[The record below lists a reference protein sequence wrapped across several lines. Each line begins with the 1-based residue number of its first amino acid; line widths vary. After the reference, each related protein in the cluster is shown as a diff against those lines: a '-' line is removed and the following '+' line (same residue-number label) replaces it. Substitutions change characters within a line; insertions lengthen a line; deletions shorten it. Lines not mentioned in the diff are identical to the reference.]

1 MTSSSPPPY
10 SPSAPATFG
19 AALGVPDPAPRRG
32 AGGQGADGGGA
43 GGRRSGGRRS
53 GVRRSD
59 GRGPGGG
66 EATPSPPEEV
76 AATAQ
81 KRGPGRN
88 LPAAIGVGA
97 GLIILLLGSL
107 LVVPV
112 LFPVVVGA
120 AMVLGVF
127 EAARALS
134 EGGLRIPPVPLL
146 VGSIGMVVSTV
157 VLGAEGLLIATAA
170 AVCVLI
176 LWRVTESMGLTAL
189 RDVAG
194 GVFTLAWVPFLGC
207 FTLLLF
213 AQPSGPQLV
222 LLAVLTP
229 AGNDI
234 GGYIAGVLFGK
245 HPMAPGISPKKS
257 WEGFVGSL
265 LMGVG
270 VAVAISTLL
279 LQEAWWLGVV
289 VGVVLVIV
297 STCGDLAES
306 LLKRDLGI
314 KDMGTLLP
322 GHGGV
327 LDRIDSIL
335 LAAPTTFI
343 LLELL
348 LP

>member
-1 MTSSSPPPY
+1 MTSPAPSSYTPA
-10 SPSAPATFG
+10 APATFG
-19 AALGVPDPAPRRG
+19 AALGLPDPAPR
-32 AGGQGADGGGA
+32 
-43 GGRRSGGRRS
+43 GGRAARTTDDRAPQR
-53 GVRRSD
+53 
-59 GRGPGGG
+59 
-66 EATPSPPEEV
+66 PSEPPQESEGTGSP
-76 AATAQ
+76 A

-88 LPAAIGVGA
+88 LPAAIGVGV
-97 GLIILLLGSL
+97 GLVALLLGSL
-107 LVVPV
+107 LVVPAA
-112 LFPVVVGA
+112 FPVVVGL
-120 AMVLGVF
+120 AMVLGIL
-127 EAARALS
+127 EATRALS
-134 EGGLRIPPVPLL
+134 EGGLRVPSLPLL
-146 VGSIGMVVSTV
+146 VGGVGMVVSTV
-157 VLGAEGLLIATAA
+157 VLGGEGLLIATAA

-194 GVFTLAWVPFLGC
+194 GVFTIAWVPFLGC

-213 AQPSGPQLV
+213 DQAQGPYLV

-234 GGYIAGVLFGK
+234 GGYIAGVLFGS
-245 HPMAPGISPKKS
+245 HPMAPSISPKKS
-257 WEGFVGSL
+257 WEGFIGSL

-270 VAVAISTLL
+270 VALAITMLL
-279 LQEAWWLGVV
+279 LDESWWVGVV

-314 KDMGTLLP
+314 KDMGDLLP

-343 LLELL
+343 ILELL